1 MNQSRIFRQRHNTAF
16 YHQLG
21 FVIVGLAVLFAV
33 ARLDYRFLGGVHWV
47 LYALGIA
54 SLLLVVFFGRTVN
67 GTKGWFEF
75 GGFQLQ
81 PVEFVKIILCIV
93 LAKYFSDHVDNMN
106 SWRLIFMSGLITG
119 APVVLVMLQPD
130 AGSALLMMGIWFGL
144 LLALPIPRRRIGML
158 LLVAVVAGV
167 ASWFLVLRTY
177 QKDRILNFVSPTR
190 DQSKSGYNVQQA
202 ITAVGS
208 GQWIGRGLGLGTQ
221 SQLSFLP
228 ERQTD
233 FIFASISEELGFVG
247 AGAIVALFA
256 IIFWRM
262 FVLSQRSRDNFS
274 VVLSIGLAMMIFIQ
288 VFVNIGMN
296 IGVFPVAGIPLPFI
310 SYGGSSLLSSMVAI
324 GLAESL
330 AIRQRI
336 LPA

>member
-1 MNQSRIFRQRHNTAF
+1 M
-16 YHQLG
+16 
-21 FVIVGLAVLFAV
+21 
-33 ARLDYRFLGGVHWV
+33 